1 MDSVADWIDAKPP
14 RGNYTFTREEVVE
27 AFPRMK
33 PEVISTTQLLQK
45 NEMSGGI
52 GSVLA
57 HRPFFIGFRV
67 KC

>member
-33 PEVISTTQLLQK
+33 LETLKALK
-45 NEMSGGI
+45 RGGI
-52 GSVLA
+52 GKGTKYYVVSIPENVEL
-57 HRPFFIGFRV
+57 
-67 KC
+67 